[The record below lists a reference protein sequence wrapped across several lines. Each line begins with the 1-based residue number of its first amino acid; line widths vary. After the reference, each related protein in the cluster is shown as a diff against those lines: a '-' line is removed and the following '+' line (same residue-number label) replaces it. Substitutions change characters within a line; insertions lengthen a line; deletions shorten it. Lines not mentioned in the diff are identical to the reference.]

1 MRLAGLLIGPAV
13 LAFLIATA
21 LSTILS
27 EPSSEPQPQAAEL
40 LWDGTVFTT
49 RAEFAEWLDAR
60 GLSIQEWESRH
71 PSSPWATASPSAG
84 EDVAAQAD
92 EGSNWFVLGLG
103 GALVL
108 IVGLSAAA
116 LLLLRRS
123 AITLHRPRLARPA
136 EPMSENGAKPT
147 AATRQQLAVASL
159 AVRRAVEA
167 VQPRVHDAALAARR
181 GVEVVQPRVHDAAL
195 AARRG
200 VEAVPPRVHGAA
212 LAARR
217 GVEVAK
223 PRLESAGLTARQ
235 RIGAVAA
242 QTVELGLEL
251 RYALATGRFR
261 VALFYVVAALCSAA
275 IGLWVAIAA

>member
-60 GLSIQEWESRH
+60 GLSIQEWERRH

-84 EDVAAQAD
+84 EDVASPAD
-92 EGSNWFVLGLG
+92 QDSNWLVLTLG

-108 IVGLSAAA
+108 IVGLVVAVVLRLPRPATIGRVT
-116 LLLLRRS
+116 LRR
-123 AITLHRPRLARPA
+123 PRVARPA
-136 EPMSENGAKPT
+136 RPTSANGAKPT

-159 AVRRAVEA
+159 AVRRGVEA
-167 VQPRVHDAALAARR
+167 
-181 GVEVVQPRVHDAAL
+181 VQPRVHDAAL

-223 PRLESAGLTARQ
+223 PRLESAGLTARE
-235 RIGAVAA
+235 RIGTVAA

-251 RYALATGRFR
+251 RYAIATGRFR